1 MGFIPT
7 TDTEIASRTQAR
19 TTADIFR
26 DIGRAAAQGATLGF
40 SDEMYGLYSELMTN
54 KDYDTAVA
62 EIRSGLDKFRETDPL
77 LAYGFE
83 IAGSILTGGAGAGR
97 AVGTAVGREAVKRA
111 GIAGGVEAGIYGAGT
126 GETPE
131 GRAMSA
137 ALSAPLGVATGAAG
151 QAILPRV
158 TEAATGLM
166 ARRTAESAPRPF
178 AGYPLT
184 PGQRLGGGIQRF
196 EERLTSLPFTGELI
210 SASLGKPMRIFRR
223 DAVEQAL
230 GPKLAAKLP
239 KGLEGNELVE
249 RASQVVSQAYEDVVP
264 QLSIKAKPVDDK
276 ISSILNQAQSDGV
289 IDAGD
294 LTALQK
300 TLNRV
305 YTRRKKDGMI
315 SKQTLKN
322 VETDMGQ
329 AVRTLM
335 RGGGAE
341 ANLGFIMKD
350 IQSALRSEIASQNPD
365 VPDLQ
370 AVNRAFSSMR
380 PIEKAKDAAVGAE
393 GRFTPTQALRQMK
406 DRPAQAEVKALARQA
421 QPIIT
426 PTTGSSGTIERG
438 MAAQVVRDPIG
449 SLGGAATFAPLALMY
464 GTGPLGRKAGVGAY
478 RSPGLLLRGSAPAAG
493 VSSQEQLGGLL
504 DAYYP

>member
-7 TDTEIASRTQAR
+7 ADAEVSSRTQAR

-40 SDEMYGLYSELMTN
+40 SDELYGLYSELMTN

-111 GIAGGVEAGIYGAGT
+111 GIAGGSEAAIYGAGT
-126 GETPE
+126 GETPM
-131 GRAMSA
+131 GRVTGA
-137 ALSAPLGVATGAAG
+137 ATSAPLGVATGAAG

-158 TEAATGLM
+158 TDAATSLM
-166 ARRTAESAPRPF
+166 ARRTAESAPKPF

-184 PGQRLGGGIQRF
+184 PGQRLGAGVQRF
-196 EERLTSLPFTGELI
+196 EERLTSLPFTGELVK
-210 SASLGKPMRIFRR
+210 SSLEKPMRVFRR

-230 GPKLAAKLP
+230 GPTLAAKLP

-249 RASQVVSQAYEDVVP
+249 RASQVVKKAYEDVVP
-264 QLSIKAKPVDDK
+264 RLSIKARPLDDK
-276 ISSILNQAQSDGV
+276 ISNILSQAQSDGV
-289 IDAGD
+289 IDADD
-294 LTALQK
+294 LKSLQK
-300 TLNRV
+300 ILNRV
-305 YTRRKKDGMI
+305 YTRRKKDGLV

-370 AVNRAFSSMR
+370 AINKAFSSMR
-380 PIEKAKDAAVGAE
+380 PLEKAKEAAVGAE

-406 DRPAQAEVKALARQA
+406 DRPAEGAVKALARQA
-421 QPIIT
+421 QPVIT
-426 PTTGSSGTIERG
+426 PTTGTSGTIERG
-438 MAAQVVRDPIG
+438 LVAEFVRNPFG
-449 SLGGAATFAPLALMY
+449 SLAGLSTYAPLALMY
-464 GTGPLGRKAGVGAY
+464 GTGPLGRKVGVGAY
-478 RSPGLLLRGSAPAAG
+478 KAPGLLVRGAAPAVGA
-493 VSSQEQLGGLL
+493 SSQEQVAGLL

>member
-7 TDTEIASRTQAR
+7 TDTEVLSRTQAR

-40 SDEMYGLYSELMTN
+40 SDELYGLYSELMTN

-97 AVGTAVGREAVKRA
+97 AVGATVGREAVKRA
-111 GIAGGVEAGIYGAGT
+111 GIAGGTEAGIYGAGT
-126 GETPE
+126 GETPM
-131 GRAMSA
+131 GRVTGA
-137 ALSAPLGVATGAAG
+137 ATSAPLGVVTGAVG

-158 TEAATGLM
+158 TDAATGLM

-184 PGQRLGGGIQRF
+184 PGQRLGGGVQRF

-210 SASLGKPMRIFRR
+210 TSSLEKPMRIFRR

-230 GPKLAAKLP
+230 GPSLAAKLP

-249 RASQVVSQAYEDVVP
+249 RASQLVSQAYEDVIP
-264 QLSIKAKPVDDK
+264 QLSIKARPLDDK
-276 ISSILNQAQSDGV
+276 ISNILKQAQSDGV
-289 IDAGD
+289 VDADD
-294 LTALQK
+294 LKSIQK
-300 TLNRV
+300 VLNRV
-305 YTRRKKDGMI
+305 YTRRKKDGLI

-322 VETDMGQ
+322 VETDLGQ
-329 AVRTLM
+329 AVRQLM
-335 RGGGAE
+335 QRGGAE

-365 VPDLQ
+365 VTDLQ
-370 AVNRAFSSMR
+370 MINKAFASMR
-380 PIEKAKDAAVGAE
+380 PLEKAKDAAVGAE
-393 GRFTPTQALRQMK
+393 GKFTPTQALRQMR
-406 DRPAQAEVKALARQA
+406 DRPADTAVKALARQA

-426 PTTGSSGTIERG
+426 PTTGSSGSIERG
-438 MAAQVVRDPIG
+438 LVAQFVRDPIG
-449 SLGGAATFAPLALMY
+449 SVAGAATFAPLALMY
-464 GTGPLGRKAGVGAY
+464 GTGPLGRLAGVGAY
-478 RSPGLLLRGSAPAAG
+478 KAPGLLLRGSAPAAG
-493 VSSQEQLGGLL
+493 VSSQEQVAGLL

>member
-7 TDTEIASRTQAR
+7 TDTEVSSRTQAR

-83 IAGSILTGGAGAGR
+83 IAVSILTGGAGAGR

-137 ALSAPLGVATGAAG
+137 ALSAPLGVATGAAVH
-151 QAILPRV
+151 AILPRV

-184 PGQRLGGGIQRF
+184 PGQRLGGGVQRF

-276 ISSILNQAQSDGV
+276 ISSILTQAQSDGV

-406 DRPAQAEVKALARQA
+406 DRPAQTEVKALARQA

-478 RSPGLLLRGSAPAAG
+478 KSPGLLLRGSAPAAG

>member
-151 QAILPRV
+151 QAILTRV

-166 ARRTAESAPRPF
+166 ARRTAEGR
-178 AGYPLT
+178 YPLT
-184 PGQRLGGGIQRF
+184 PGQRIGGGVQRF
-196 EERLTSLPFTGELI
+196 EERLTSLPFAGELVK
-210 SASLGKPMRIFRR
+210 SSLEKPMRVFRR

-239 KGLEGNELVE
+239 RGLEGNELVE

-370 AVNRAFSSMR
+370 AVNRAFSSMQ
-380 PIEKAKDAAVGAE
+380 PLEKAKDAAVGAE

-449 SLGGAATFAPLALMY
+449 SLVGAATFAPLALMY
-464 GTGPLGRKAGVGAY
+464 GTGPLGRRAGVGAY

>member
-1 MGFIPT
+1 
-7 TDTEIASRTQAR
+7 
-19 TTADIFR
+19 
-26 DIGRAAAQGATLGF
+26 
-40 SDEMYGLYSELMTN
+40 
-54 KDYDTAVA
+54 
-62 EIRSGLDKFRETDPL
+62 
-77 LAYGFE
+77 
-83 IAGSILTGGAGAGR
+83 
-97 AVGTAVGREAVKRA
+97 
-111 GIAGGVEAGIYGAGT
+111 
-126 GETPE
+126 
-131 GRAMSA
+131 
-137 ALSAPLGVATGAAG
+137 
-151 QAILPRV
+151 
-158 TEAATGLM
+158 
-166 ARRTAESAPRPF
+166 
-178 AGYPLT
+178 
-184 PGQRLGGGIQRF
+184 
-196 EERLTSLPFTGELI
+196 
-210 SASLGKPMRIFRR
+210 
-223 DAVEQAL
+223 
-230 GPKLAAKLP
+230 
-239 KGLEGNELVE
+239 
-249 RASQVVSQAYEDVVP
+249 
-264 QLSIKAKPVDDK
+264 
-276 ISSILNQAQSDGV
+276 
-289 IDAGD
+289 

-370 AVNRAFSSMR
+370 AVNRAFSSMQ
-380 PIEKAKDAAVGAE
+380 PLEKAKDAAVGAE

-406 DRPAQAEVKALARQA
+406 DRPAQTEVKALARQA

-426 PTTGSSGTIERG
+426 PTTGSSGSIERG
-438 MAAQVVRDPIG
+438 LVAQFVRDPIG

-464 GTGPLGRKAGVGAY
+464 GTGPLGRQAGVGAY